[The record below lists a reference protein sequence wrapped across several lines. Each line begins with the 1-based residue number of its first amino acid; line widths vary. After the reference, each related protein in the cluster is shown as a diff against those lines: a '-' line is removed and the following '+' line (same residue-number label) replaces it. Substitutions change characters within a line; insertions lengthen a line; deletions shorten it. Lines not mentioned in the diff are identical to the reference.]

1 MTSTSTLSCKYIR
14 YYLNCQG
21 SEEVTSSNYS
31 VMSFLCFEIPSSASS
46 SPPPRGFAARVQD
59 LLRDAAAVTM
69 EHQIAVKTPSLGE
82 RALIRKPH
90 LVPLWLRSPVLQTC
104 SLPWLLFHLPLQS
117 HLSVLFADTA
127 TQQSDLSSPDSCL
140 SGWGAGNLQ
149 YF

>member
-1 MTSTSTLSCKYIR
+1 MR

-46 SPPPRGFAARVQD
+46 SPPSRGFAAHVQA

-69 EHQIAVKTPSLGE
+69 EHQIAVKTPNLGE

-90 LVPLWLRSPVLQTC
+90 LVPL
-104 SLPWLLFHLPLQS
+104 
-117 HLSVLFADTA
+117 
-127 TQQSDLSSPDSCL
+127 
-140 SGWGAGNLQ
+140 
-149 YF
+149 